1 MQSLNATRQPTSTR
15 YLVESIPIWIGQPIQ
30 QAGDMCVC
38 YEYIESEARGHAQWR
53 WRWRWLLPS
62 CGYGGLSCL
71 AMRNNNY
78 KWSDVNFSWQYLLF
92 TLAQLYFRYHPRPTP
107 LFPLPLYSC
116 PIQLYRAVLSLNKW
130 NLLLTVSDPNYT
142 YRLFISIYTHTHA
155 HMQSSIKSIATWQS
169 DAV

>member
-1 MQSLNATRQPTSTR
+1 MQSLNATRQAANQYSILARVDTHLNWPANTR
-15 YLVESIPIWIGQPIQ
+15 QRDRYIYIY
-30 QAGDMCVC
+30 VC
-38 YEYIESEARGHAQWR
+38 YIETEARGHAQ
-53 WRWRWLLPS
+53 WRWLLPS

-92 TLAQLYFRYHPRPTP
+92 TLSSALLQIPP
-107 LFPLPLYSC
+107 LPSPSFPLP
-116 PIQLYRAVLSLNKW
+116 IERYRSVLSLNKW

-142 YRLFISIYTHTHA
+142 YRLFISIHTH
-155 HMQSSIKSIATWQS
+155 MQTSIKSIATWQS